1 MPTRDLG
8 RLLRPATIAVV
19 GGGAWCKAVLT
30 QLASSGY
37 RGKVWH
43 VHPTSGTH
51 TSIAA
56 LPAPPDAAFVGVNRD
71 ATLEVLTALSASGC
85 GGAVCFAAGFAEVAD
100 GGGHHAGL
108 LTAARQMPILG
119 PNCYGF
125 INALDG
131 ILLWP
136 DQHGCVPVKR
146 GVAILTQSSNIAINM
161 TMQARA
167 LPIAYVITC
176 GNQAQTGQAAIALD
190 LLDDPRVTA
199 IGLHIEGLRDM
210 PIWQTLARKAR
221 AQGVPLVALKVGRS
235 EAAQLAT
242 VSHTAALAGADTGA
256 QALFDRF
263 GIARVDDLEA
273 FLETLKILHHA
284 GSLPQGGIA
293 TVSCSGGEASLAAD
307 LAQAAGLRFP
317 ALLDNQKEALNS
329 ILGPR
334 VSLAN
339 PLDYNTYIWRD
350 TAAMTQVF
358 AAMTRPDLAMTILI
372 ADFPRRDRCDPA
384 DWDCVIDAAIAA
396 RKQTGNRLA
405 LCATLPELLPEETA
419 QRLAEAGV
427 IPLHGL
433 RAAMHAIAAAQM
445 RPVPDLATDIL
456 LPVLHAA
463 TETLTEAEAKAV
475 LAVHG
480 LTVPHARRISEVTM
494 AALAG
499 LTFPMVLK
507 AEGIVHKTDGGAVA
521 LNLNDLAAVKA
532 AANRMPAS
540 VWLAEEMVTQI
551 VAELLVGVV
560 SDSSHGFIMTLGA
573 GGILTELLADTVSV
587 SLPISLETAEQSLLS
602 LRCAPLLMGYR
613 GQPAADM
620 TALLDAI
627 MAIQSYVITH
637 ANAVVEVEVNPL
649 ICTPTAAIAVD
660 ALIRR
665 IP

>member
-1 MPTRDLG
+1 MPRRDLG

-19 GGGAWCKAVLT
+19 GGGPWCRAVLA
-30 QLASSGY
+30 QLARSDFQGT
-37 RGKVWH
+37 VWH
-43 VHPTSGTH
+43 VHPRSGTH
-51 TSIAA
+51 SSVAA

-71 ATLEVLTALSASGC
+71 ATLDVLAALATGGC
-85 GGAVCFAAGFAEVAD
+85 GGAVCFATGFAEAAD
-100 GGGHHAGL
+100 GGGHHAAL
-108 LTAARQMPILG
+108 LSAAGQMSVLG

-131 ILLWP
+131 VLLWP

-167 LPIAYVITC
+167 LPLAYVVTC

-199 IGLHIEGLRDM
+199 IGLHIEGMRDL

-221 AQGVPLVALKVGRS
+221 AQGIPLVALKVGRS

-242 VSHTAALAGADTGA
+242 VSHTASLAGADAGA

-263 GIARVDDLEA
+263 GIARVDDLET
-273 FLETLKILHHA
+273 FLETLKILHLA
-284 GSLPQGGIA
+284 GPLPHGGIA

-317 ALLDNQKEALNS
+317 ALHADQKKALRAV
-329 ILGPR
+329 LGPR
-334 VSLAN
+334 VALKN

-350 TAAMTQVF
+350 ADAMAQVF
-358 AAMTRPDLAMTILI
+358 AAMTRPDVAMTVLI
-372 ADFPRRDRCDPA
+372 ADFPRHDRCDPA
-384 DWDCVIDAAIAA
+384 DWDCVIEAAVAA
-396 RKQTGNRLA
+396 TLQTGNRLA

-433 RAAMHAIAAAQM
+433 RAAMAAIAAAQM
-445 RPVPDLATDIL
+445 PPAPDLATDVL
-456 LPVLHAA
+456 VPSLHAP
-463 TETLTEAEAKAV
+463 TETLTEAEAKTV
-475 LAVHG
+475 LAGHG
-480 LTVPHARRISEVTM
+480 LTVPRSRRISEVTSS
-494 AALAG
+494 ALAG
-499 LTFPMVLK
+499 LTYPLVLK
-507 AEGIVHKTDGGAVA
+507 AEGIAHKTDAGAVV
-521 LNLNDLAAVKA
+521 LDLTDFAAVEA
-532 AANRMPAS
+532 AARQMPSS
-540 VWLAEEMVTQI
+540 VWLVEEMITPI

-560 SDSSHGFIMTLGA
+560 SDPSHGFVMTLGA
-573 GGILTELLADTVSV
+573 GGILTELSDDKVSM
-587 SLPISLETAEQSLLS
+587 SLPISLETAKQSLLS
-602 LRCAPLLMGYR
+602 LRCAPLLTGYR

-620 TALLDAI
+620 MALLDAV
-627 MAIQSYVITH
+627 MSIQSYVITH
-637 ANAVVEVEVNPL
+637 ANAVAEVEVNPL
-649 ICTPTAAIAVD
+649 VCTPTAAIAVD

-665 IP
+665 MR